1 MLAVCRWQQRQP
13 SPAGSRDP
21 AQLRGCVFPPLAALA
36 PTIDCWPV
44 RPCAAPWLCFCTAR
58 GASPTIACWLA
69 RQCAAPWLRF
79 PPVRGDS
86 ANHYCLRADRAR
98 AMPRRHEQ
106 RLTPGRGPLAT
117 YRSPPPSSSR
127 RALGGLLDEEEERC
141 APFPAI
147 FHTNCDKSA
156 SCGFSH
162 DNFWYYFIIW

>member
-1 MLAVCRWQQRQP
+1 MLAVCRWQERQP

-58 GASPTIACWLA
+58 GASATIACWLA

-86 ANHYCLRADRAR
+86 ANHCLRADRAR